1 MLAQITL
8 PIVGV
13 DFPNK
18 IGPTRRFA
26 IELLAPGD
34 PVKLRTEPT
43 NPADPHAVAVYSM
56 SDVQI
61 GYLPAERAPYVGM
74 HMRRGEVAAIFQ
86 GKGERG
92 FFVRIAFD
100 GDVPFLPP
108 QHAEKV
114 VQDWYPDEIHDDP
127 AE

>member
-18 IGPTRRFA
+18 RGPTRRFA
-26 IELLAPGD
+26 MELLEPGD
-34 PVKLRTEPT
+34 TVKLLAEPT
-43 NPADPHAVAVYSM
+43 NPADPHAVAVFSAE
-56 SDVQI
+56 DIQL

-74 HMRRGEVAAIFQ
+74 QLRRGDVAAIFQ
-86 GKGERG
+86 GRGDRG

-100 GDVPFLPP
+100 GGEPILPP
-108 QHAEKV
+108 ARKEVAVPH
-114 VQDWYPDEIHDDP
+114 WYPDDVWGD
-127 AE
+127 